1 MTPWSYTISGGVAS
15 ARRSEPQRP
24 FAAIRIRTSSGRE
37 TFGSARSAI
46 ATLPLPSKTAARMA
60 NRLLHHHSA
69 ADIQRLTGR
78 LPRVIRSEE
87 QHGVRHILDLLK
99 SPERT

>member
-46 ATLPLPSKTAARMA
+46 ATLPLPSKMAARIA
-60 NRLLHHHSA
+60 GRLLHHHSA
-69 ADIQRLTGR
+69 ADVQCLAGR
-78 LPRVIRSEE
+78 LPRVIRGEE
-87 QHGVRHILDLLK
+87 QHGLCDILDLL
-99 SPERT
+99 EL